1 MTLPT
6 NDDFSTCELSIEEL
20 DAVAAGSIWG
30 DILGFIGVWNPVSLA
45 GRGLGAIAKANS
57 KLVRMR

>member
-6 NDDFSTCELSIEEL
+6 NDDFSTRELSIEEL

-30 DILGFIGVWNPVSLA
+30 SIFGFLSDWNPVSLA
-45 GRGLGAIAKANS
+45 GRGMGAIAVENY
-57 KLVRMR
+57 KLVKML